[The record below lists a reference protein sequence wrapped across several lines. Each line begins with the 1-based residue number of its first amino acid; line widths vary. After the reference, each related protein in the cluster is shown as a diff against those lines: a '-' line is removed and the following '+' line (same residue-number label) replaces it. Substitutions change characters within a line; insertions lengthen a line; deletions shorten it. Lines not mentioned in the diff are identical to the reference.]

1 MVIAMDYRDI
11 IIRPVSSESALDRL
25 EKENKLTFIV
35 SLKANKKT
43 IKEAFENLYGV
54 KVRSVNTCI
63 TTSGEKKAIIRLE
76 KEYSASELAT
86 KIGLL

>member
-1 MVIAMDYRDI
+1 MDPHDI

-35 SLKANKKT
+35 TMKANKKN
-43 IKEAFENLYGV
+43 IKESFEKLYGV

-63 TTSGEKKAIIRLE
+63 TNSGEKKAIIRLE